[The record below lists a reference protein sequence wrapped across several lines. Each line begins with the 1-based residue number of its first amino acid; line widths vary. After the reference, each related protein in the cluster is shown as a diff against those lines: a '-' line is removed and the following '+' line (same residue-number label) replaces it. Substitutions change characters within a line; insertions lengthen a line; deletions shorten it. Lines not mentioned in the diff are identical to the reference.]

1 MRNRCMTTSTHT
13 DRCIEKHDF
22 DECFEIAS
30 LCICEEAESLLTE
43 AQQQQAYVADLFVVA
58 DVVYAAVVADEV

>member
-1 MRNRCMTTSTHT
+1 MSHT

-43 AQQQQAYVADLFVVA
+43 AQQQQAYVAELFVIA
-58 DVVYAAVVADEV
+58 DVVYAAAPVPEANL

>member
-1 MRNRCMTTSTHT
+1 MSTSKHT

-30 LCICEEAESLLTE
+30 LCICEEAETLLTE
-43 AQQQQAYVADLFVVA
+43 AQQQQAYVAELFVIA
-58 DVVYAAVVADEV
+58 KEVYAAVPVPEAKL